1 MSADI
6 SQGWASVGYVNF
18 LFALIAACWAK
29 QQSRSALLWFI
40 FAIFLAPIAGIAMAF
55 LTVRAK
61 KADSLSKHSQGID
74 RSDLLATR
82 KDVI

>member
-6 SQGWASVGYVNF
+6 TQGLASVGYVNF

-29 QQSRSALLWFI
+29 QQSRGAFLWFI
-40 FAIFLAPIAGIAMAF
+40 FAFLLAPIAGIAMAF
-55 LTVRAK
+55 LTVKAK
-61 KADSLSKHSQGID
+61 KTEPLSKHSQSID
-74 RSDLLATR
+74 RSDLLAMR